1 VLPNSDHNAEVK
13 KHIRHDQQG
22 STRAASYNDKY
33 IVSRTAKGQIL
44 PRANQRLP
52 SVKLNLTS
60 VFGLGYPALDSL
72 ALFIVSVA
80 SHDCMSLIATIFLS
94 GF

>member
-1 VLPNSDHNAEVK
+1 MQKSRNTSVTINKEVQEQPLTTINISF
-13 KHIRHDQQG
+13 HGQP
-22 STRAASYNDKY
+22 RA
-33 IVSRTAKGQIL
+33 ICL
-44 PRANQRLP
+44 PRANQRLLL
-52 SVKLNLTS
+52 VKLNLPS
-60 VFGLGYPALDSL
+60 VFGLGHLAVVSL